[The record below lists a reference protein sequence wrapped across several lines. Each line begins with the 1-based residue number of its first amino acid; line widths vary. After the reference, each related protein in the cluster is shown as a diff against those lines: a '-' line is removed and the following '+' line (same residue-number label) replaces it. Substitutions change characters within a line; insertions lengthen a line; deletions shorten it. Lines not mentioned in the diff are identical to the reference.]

1 MNKNDRKQIGEWID
15 QLEEIKSGIE
25 DMQENE
31 QEKMENLPEGIQ
43 FGEGGDRMSAA
54 IENLE
59 YTASS
64 IGEAIDYL
72 NDAME

>member
-1 MNKNDRKQIGEWID
+1 MNKNDRKQIAEWID

-31 QEKMENLPEGIQ
+31 QEKLESLPEGIQ
-43 FGEGGDRMSAA
+43 FGERGDKMLAA
-54 IENLE
+54 IENLD
-59 YTASS
+59 YAASS

-72 NDAME
+72 NEAME

>member
-1 MNKNDRKQIGEWID
+1 MNKNDRKQIVEWID
-15 QLEEIKSGIE
+15 KLEEIKSGIE

-31 QEKMENLPEGIQ
+31 QEKLENLPEGIQ
-43 FGEGGDRMSAA
+43 FGERGDKMSAA

-59 YTASS
+59 YAASS
-64 IGEAIDYL
+64 IDEAIDYL

>member
-1 MNKNDRKQIGEWID
+1 MNKNDRKQIDEWID
-15 QLEEIKSGIE
+15 KLEEIKYGIE

-31 QEKMENLPEGIQ
+31 QEKLENLPEGIQ
-43 FGEGGDRMSAA
+43 FGEMGDRMSSA

-59 YTASS
+59 YAASS

>member
-1 MNKNDRKQIGEWID
+1 MNKNDKKQIVEWID
-15 QLEEIKSGIE
+15 KLEEIKSSVE

-31 QEKMENLPEGIQ
+31 QEKLENLPDGIQ
-43 FGEGGDRMSAA
+43 FGEMGDRMSAA

-59 YTASS
+59 WATSS
-64 IGEAIDYL
+64 IGDVIDYL

>member
-1 MNKNDRKQIGEWID
+1 MNKNDRKQIDEWID

-25 DMQENE
+25 VMQENE
-31 QEKMENLPEGIQ
+31 QEKLENLPEGIQ
-43 FGEGGDRMSAA
+43 FGERGDKMSAA

-59 YTASS
+59 YAASS

>member
-31 QEKMENLPEGIQ
+31 QEKFENLPEGIQ
-43 FGEGGDRMSAA
+43 FGERGDKMSDA

-59 YTASS
+59 YAASS
-64 IGEAIDYL
+64 IGESIDYL
-72 NDAME
+72 NDAMG

>member
-15 QLEEIKSGIE
+15 TLEEIKSGIE

-31 QEKMENLPEGIQ
+31 QEKLENLPEGIQ
-43 FGEGGDRMSAA
+43 FGERGDRMSAA

-59 YTASS
+59 YATSS

>member
-1 MNKNDRKQIGEWID
+1 MNKNDRKQIVEWID

-31 QEKMENLPEGIQ
+31 QDKLESLPEGIQ
-43 FGEGGDRMSAA
+43 FGERGDKMLAA
-54 IENLE
+54 IENLD
-59 YTASS
+59 YAASS

-72 NDAME
+72 NEAME